1 MRINGTFEYKPIG
14 DVQTDPT
21 TGFVV
26 SGDDVPFKNGCECQI
41 DKSIPAKQV
50 VGTDGQIYAYN
61 YDVFIPKYFNGELA
75 VGCIVRV
82 TSGNGTVDEFSV
94 LGIDDMNRK
103 YIEVWG

>member
-14 DVQTDPT
+14 NVQTDPT

-26 SGDDVPFKNGCECQI
+26 SADDTPFLKGCECQI

-50 VGTDGQIYAYN
+50 VGTDGQPYSNN
-61 YDVFIPKYFNGELA
+61 YDVFIPIYLNGELA
-75 VGCIVRV
+75 IGCTVRV
-82 TSGNGTVDEFSV
+82 TSESGTTDEFSV